1 MYNLSFI
8 EEIEKDAFLSII
20 NNRGLIPKII
30 NNELFVFNRNLECV
44 YVKNISDLCINDIND
59 IFNISIVESK
69 YIYYLIDIAYNNEKS
84 YCKKKSL

>member
-8 EEIEKDAFLSII
+8 EEIEKNAFLNII

-30 NNELFVFNRNLECV
+30 DDKLFVFNMNHECFC
-44 YVKNISDLCINDIND
+44 VKNVSDLCINDIND

-69 YIYYLIDIAYNNEKS
+69 YIYYLIDIAYNNEKG

>member
-30 NNELFVFNRNLECV
+30 NNELFVFNRNLECFC
-44 YVKNISDLCINDIND
+44 VKNVSDLCINDIND

-69 YIYYLIDIAYNNEKS
+69 YIYYLIDIAYNNEKG